1 MKSLTTAAL
10 FLMLIAALFAGCG
23 GGAKTI
29 SQEEAM
35 QMMQSET
42 DYVILDVRTEPEY
55 ERKHIANAKVFP
67 VGELRNGVMPTELV
81 RDKNQI
87 VFVYCWAGRRAEDAA
102 NILAENGY
110 TNVYNIG
117 GLVSWKGE
125 TIEGE
130 ADEDA

>member
-1 MKSLTTAAL
+1 MKK
-10 FLMLIAALFAGCG
+10 LMTMMMILIVVLFAGCG
-23 GGAKTI
+23 NSAKTI

-55 ERKHIANAKVFP
+55 EKKHIANAKVFP

-87 VFVYCWAGRRAEDAA
+87 VFVYCWAGRRAEEAS

-110 TNVYNIG
+110 INVYNIG
-117 GLVSWKGE
+117 GLASWTGSVVGE
-125 TIEGE
+125 EVE
-130 ADEDA
+130 

>member
-1 MKSLTTAAL
+1 MLKKFMAAM
-10 FLMLIAALFAGCG
+10 MLSILLAVFFAGCG
-23 GGAKTI
+23 GGVKTI

-55 ERKHIANAKVFP
+55 EKKHIANAKFFP

-81 RDKNQI
+81 HDKAQI
-87 VFVYCWAGRRAEDAA
+87 VFVYCWAGRRAEEAS

-110 TNVYNIG
+110 INVYNIG
-117 GLVSWKGE
+117 GLASWSGSVAGE
-125 TIEGE
+125 EVE
-130 ADEDA
+130 